1 MKIYPIFFI
10 PLFILASAI
19 QSFGQKTGSFEETI
33 SFNGENRTL
42 ACYVPPDYDVNK
54 EYRLIIALH
63 GLGDNASNY
72 RNALINS
79 LKWQT
84 IFTQTIIVCPDG
96 GEDQNSDFHTPS
108 GDEQI
113 IQEAI
118 NFASSTYSIDASE
131 MILQGFS
138 LGGRS
143 ALKYGLEHTATF
155 KGVLLCT
162 PAVQGIADV
171 LNDPNIGFGFDYPK
185 ASQIPIFISYGASDQ
200 LYVDAIGLTIDKLIE
215 NDAQLAYEKV
225 PGLGHSIANSSII
238 GKSISFFNSP
248 IPTGVDVRLRKVE
261 LPSITCDTK
270 LSPSCLIQNTGS
282 TNITEIQFDYEVAG
296 TKASYTWTGTLNS
309 YQHQYITIP
318 DITGAGGSQTLQ
330 VELVYVNN
338 GALELSSTN
347 NSANT
352 EVYVTD
358 QALSIPLMET
368 FEGQSDAWTNDETGS
383 LFTWYT
389 DDVVG
394 HKSNQSVA
402 NFNTI
407 LIFYTAGYEESFKS
421 PVLDLTKSDAPS
433 MAFDVAFNYHK
444 YTPPYFTA
452 DAIFADTLIVSIS
465 IDCGQS
471 YTELYRKGG
480 AELATVYEPILNP
493 LSVEACFFK
502 PTDEQ
507 WRTEAIN
514 LEDYKNEK
522 EAIIKFAYKSG
533 LGGNIYIDNV
543 NFDRALS
550 LPRQVEANSFTLYP
564 NPATN
569 RVTINFDS
577 EGQHD
582 IRVVDVFGHLINSFQ
597 SNSDYQLDVSQYP
610 LGMYTIEVLCGGN
623 RHVQKLIK
631 AD

>member
-19 QSFGQKTGSFEETI
+19 QSFGQTTGSFEETI
-33 SFNGENRTL
+33 RFNGENRTL
-42 ACYVPPDYDVNK
+42 ACFVPSDYDAHN
-54 EYRLIIALH
+54 EYRLIVALH
-63 GLGDNASNY
+63 GLGDNAANY

-79 LKWQT
+79 LKWPT
-84 IFTQTIIVCPDG
+84 IFTQTIFICPDG
-96 GEDQNSDFHTPS
+96 GEDQNSDFHSPA

-118 NFASSTYSIDASE
+118 NFANSNYSINASDI
-131 MILQGFS
+131 ILQGFS

-143 ALKYGLEHTATF
+143 ALKYGLEHLSAF
-155 KGVLLCT
+155 NGILLCT

-185 ASQIPIFISYGASDQ
+185 ASQIPIFLSYGASDQ

-215 NDAQLAYEKV
+215 NNAQLAYEKV
-225 PGLGHSIANSSII
+225 TGLGHSIANSSII
-238 GKSISFFNSP
+238 SKSVPFFDTP
-248 IPTGVDVRLRKVE
+248 IPTGVDMRLRKVE
-261 LPSITCDTK
+261 LPSITCGTK
-270 LSPSCLIQNTGS
+270 LSPRCLIQNTGS
-282 TNITEIQFDYEVAG
+282 TTIAEIQFEYEVGG
-296 TKASYTWTGTLNS
+296 TKFSFTWTGSLTS
-309 YQHQYITIP
+309 YAHQYVVLPEITSP
-318 DITGAGGSQTLQ
+318 GGSQTVDVQ
-330 VELVYVNN
+330 IVSVNG
-338 GALELSSTN
+338 GAIELSTIN
-347 NSANT
+347 NEATT
-352 EVYVTD
+352 EVYVSD
-358 QALSIPLMET
+358 EAVAFPYQES
-368 FEGQSDAWTNDETGS
+368 FENQIDAWTNDETSS
-383 LFTWYT
+383 LFTWYL
-389 DDVVG
+389 DDEIG
-394 HKSNQSVA
+394 HNSNQSLA

-465 IDCGQS
+465 TDCGQN

-480 AELATVYEPILNP
+480 AELATVDEPILNP

-514 LEDYKNEK
+514 LEDYKHEK
-522 EAIIKFAYKSG
+522 EVILKFAYKSG

-543 NFDRALS
+543 HFDRALS
-550 LPRQVEANSFTLYP
+550 LPEQAKENNFTLYP
-564 NPATN
+564 NPAKHL
-569 RVTINFDS
+569 VMLDFKS
-577 EGQHD
+577 EGQYKVTIYD
-582 IRVVDVFGHLINSFQ
+582 ALGHVMDSFQ
-597 SNSDYQLDVSQYP
+597 TTSKYQLDIGQYP
-610 LGMYTIEVLCGGN
+610 QGMYSIEVMGN
-623 RHVQKLIK
+623 GRRNIEKIIK
-631 AD
+631 VN